1 MKNVFESTNVK
12 NEIPFNIRLRKLIK
26 YAGYNTDSWG
36 WSREVAQDMYN
47 KELLDLKHEYR
58 GKDAYEDGN
67 DAIDRL
73 LTSAANRI
81 RQHTSE
87 KYTHASMITGA
98 WLYRYCQFFQCSAAY
113 LFGEIPGFTPE
124 ETDIQSVTGLD
135 SKAIRTLMNY
145 RISGLIEN
153 DNTIG
158 AVLSFLLRPDHCKRN
173 AGGLLHLIAAYLTSA
188 DFTIGGFD
196 EHFHAD
202 GKNGSGFELPTVDV
216 VQASLPNMIIERL
229 HEYRA
234 EIKAKK

>member
-113 LFGEIPGFTPE
+113 LFGEIDNFTAP
-124 ETDIQSVTGLD
+124 ETDIQKKTGLSPRAVRQLLQLKKNTARMPIAAEMLD
-135 SKAIRTLMNY
+135 TLSAI
-145 RISGLIEN
+145 
-153 DNTIG
+153 
-158 AVLSFLLRPDHCKRN
+158 LSRPDPMADFLQCVGN
-173 AGGLLHLIAAYLTSA
+173 ILGTCTYTASGGLVE
-188 DFTIGGFD
+188 D
-196 EHFHAD
+196 
-202 GKNGSGFELPTVDV
+202 LPEIQTNDPAFIRV
-216 VQASLPNMIIERL
+216 VQDRRL
-229 HEYRA
+229 A
-234 EIKAKK
+234 MAIDNLKKTKK